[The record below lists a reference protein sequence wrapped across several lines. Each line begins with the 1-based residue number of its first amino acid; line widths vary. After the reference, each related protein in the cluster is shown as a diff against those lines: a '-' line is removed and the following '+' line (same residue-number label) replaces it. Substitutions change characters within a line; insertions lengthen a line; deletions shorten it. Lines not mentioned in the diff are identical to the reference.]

1 MAEPVKRR
9 EPVFAPAQRGGWRGR
24 MAHACRA
31 ALGCRLGEIHMTFRL
46 VFAAIMALAF
56 SLPAEAGVAV
66 QAWGGIGK
74 QGVDLYVL
82 TNARGMEVKIT
93 NYGGIITSIR
103 VPDRNGKLE
112 NVNLGFDRLEDY
124 LSPGYGGRYGALI
137 GRYANRIK
145 NNSFRI
151 NGVEYRISREAYS
164 TVDNKPYDERV
175 WEAST
180 SNFSKEARVELSLL
194 DRSGTMGFPGTLRV
208 RVMYLLTDDN
218 VLRITYYAVTDKET
232 VVSLTNHAYFNLGGD
247 LSGSVLDQLLTVNAD
262 AITAVDETNTP
273 TGEMRPV
280 AGTAFD
286 FRAPRPIGSRI
297 KDPDPAIVRAKGYDQ
312 NYAINGKPGTLRL
325 AARLEDPKSGRVME
339 TWTTQPGVQVY
350 TANYSPPPV
359 ALAKGYQVHGG
370 VALEAQG
377 FPNAPNIPAFP
388 STRLSPGQDYRQITE
403 YRFSVK

>member
-1 MAEPVKRR
+1 
-9 EPVFAPAQRGGWRGR
+9 
-24 MAHACRA
+24 
-31 ALGCRLGEIHMTFRL
+31 MTFRL

-151 NGVEYRISREAYS
+151 NGVEYRVSREAYS
-164 TVDNKPYDERV
+164 TVENKPYDERV
-175 WEAST
+175 WEATT

-232 VVSLTNHAYFNLGGD
+232 VISLTNHAYFNLGGD
-247 LSGSVLDQLLTVNAD
+247 LSGSVLDHLLTVNAD

-286 FRAPRPIGSRI
+286 FRTPRPIGSRI